1 MIEVCLDLSVPTAV
15 MIDVTLSLV
24 EDTALCE
31 WELCILIFNYE
42 TMMLS
47 RVCSY

>member
-31 WELCILIFNYE
+31 WKLLTFNYE
-42 TMMLS
+42 TVMCVVTDLD
-47 RVCSY
+47 V